1 MYALVPTHHY
11 RVGTF
16 ITRPISQRSRLRLTM
31 NQGLLHSR
39 YADNRLY
46 QGWDTGYLGQ

>member
-1 MYALVPTHHY
+1 MSVGVYLRTVSVGLV
-11 RVGTF
+11 GEW
-16 ITRPISQRSRLRLTM
+16 SRLRLTM